1 MTTQAI
7 GSDHAAPGND
17 DDAVVWDADAHICEP
32 PEVWQEYADPAFR
45 DLVLQVRKHADGRE
59 SLFAGGNDTGTNAA
73 PACIP
78 GAYANDRA
86 SWDGILPGSYD
97 PVERLKVMD
106 EEGLD
111 KAVLFPSLWLLSG
124 DVADPAAA
132 AASARAYNRWMADF
146 VSADPQRLVGI
157 GVCPLQDVDAAVAE
171 IEFMA
176 SAGLTGLTF
185 RPERYHGLELYSDEM
200 DRVWSAAEYANLCV
214 GIHGS
219 FGSKMPSFA
228 RTRYTNQFYVH
239 MVCHPFE
246 QMASVMEVIAS
257 GVLDKHPGLRV
268 GFFESGLGW
277 LPYWLD
283 RLDDHKHS
291 MGHLVPALKR
301 DPTEIWSEQC
311 FVTMEAG
318 EGEALGQLVELGL
331 GHTVVWGSDY
341 PHYDCTFPGATVEL
355 EETFRTLDVPGL
367 RTAVLQDNPRRWLG
381 RSN

>member
-1 MTTQAI
+1 MTGTNAV
-7 GSDHAAPGND
+7 GAAD
-17 DDAVVWDADAHICEP
+17 VADIVVWDADAHICEP
-32 PEVWQEYADPAFR
+32 PKVWEEYADPAFR
-45 DLVLQVRKHADGRE
+45 DLVLQVHKHADGHE
-59 SLFAGGNDTGTNAA
+59 TLFCGGVDSGTNAA

-78 GAYANDRA
+78 GAYGNPQA
-86 SWDGILPGSYD
+86 SWDEILPGSHD
-97 PVERLKVMD
+97 PVARLEVMD
-106 EEGLD
+106 AEGLD
-111 KAVLFPSLWLLSG
+111 RAVLFPSLWLLSG
-124 DVADPAAA
+124 DVIEPAAA

-146 VSADPQRLVGI
+146 VSADRTRLFGI

-171 IEFMA
+171 IEAMA
-176 SAGLTGLTF
+176 AAGLRGMTF
-185 RPERYHGLELYSDEM
+185 RPERYNGLELFSDEM
-200 DRVWSAAEYANLCV
+200 DRVWAAAEDANLSV

-228 RTRYTNQFYVH
+228 RTRYSNQFYVH

-246 QMASVMEVIAS
+246 QMAAVMEILAS
-257 GVLDKHPGLRV
+257 GVLDKHPKLRV

-277 LPYWLD
+277 LPYWLE

-291 MGHLVPALKR
+291 MGHLVPSLKR

-318 EGEALGQLVELGL
+318 EGDALAQLVDIGL

-355 EETFRTLDVPGL
+355 EQTFATLDRPGL
-367 RTAVLQDNPRRWLG
+367 RTAVLQDNARRWMDTA
-381 RSN
+381 S

>member
-1 MTTQAI
+1 MGQSTTVT
-7 GSDHAAPGND
+7 GHN
-17 DDAVVWDADAHICEP
+17 VWDADAHICEP
-32 PEVWQEYADPAFR
+32 PSVWQEYADPAFR
-45 DLVLQVRKHADGRE
+45 DVVVQVRKHPGGRE
-59 SLFAGGNDTGTNAA
+59 TLFCGGVDTGTNAA

-78 GAYANDRA
+78 GAYGNPDA
-86 SWDGILPGSYD
+86 SWDDILPGSHD
-97 PVERLKVMD
+97 PHERLKVMD
-106 EEGLD
+106 GEGLD
-111 KAVLFPSLWLLSG
+111 HAVFFPSLWLLSG
-124 DVADPAAA
+124 DVQDGAAA

-146 VSADPQRLVGI
+146 VSVDRDRLYGI
-157 GVCPLQDVDAAVAE
+157 AVCPLQSVDAAVAE
-171 IEFMA
+171 IEA
-176 SAGLTGLTF
+176 VAEAGLSGITF
-185 RPERYHGLELYSDEM
+185 RPERYNGLALYDAEM
-200 DRVWSAAEYANLCV
+200 DRVWSAAEHANLCI

-228 RTRYTNQFYVH
+228 RTRYSNQFYVH

-246 QMASVMEVIAS
+246 QMASVMEVLAS
-257 GVLDKHPGLRV
+257 GVLDNHPGLRV

-283 RLDDHKHS
+283 RLDDHKRT

-341 PHYDCTFPGATVEL
+341 PHYDCTFPGALHEL
-355 EETFRTLDVPGL
+355 DETLRGLASPGL
-367 RTAVLQDNPRRWLG
+367 RQAVLERNPRRWLG
-381 RSN
+381 LAD

>member
-1 MTTQAI
+1 MTATNAA
-7 GSDHAAPGND
+7 SDAG
-17 DDAVVWDADAHICEP
+17 VEVWDSDAHICEP
-32 PEVWQEYADPAFR
+32 LKVWQEYADPAFR
-45 DLVLQVRKHADGRE
+45 DLVLQVHVHADGHE
-59 SLFAGGNDTGTNAA
+59 TLFCGGVDSGINVA

-78 GAYANDRA
+78 GAYGRPETK
-86 SWDGILPGSYD
+86 WQEILPGSHD
-97 PVERLKVMD
+97 PHERLKVMNA
-106 EEGLD
+106 EGLD
-111 KAVLFPSLWLLSG
+111 RAVLFPSLWLLSG
-124 DVADPAAA
+124 DVSDCGAA

-146 VSADPQRLVGI
+146 VSVDPARLFGI

-171 IEFMA
+171 IEAMA
-176 SAGLTGLTF
+176 EGGLKGMTF
-185 RPERYHGLELYSDEM
+185 RPERYNGLELYSKEM
-200 DRVWSAAEYANLCV
+200 DRVWSAAEHANLSV

-228 RTRYTNQFYVH
+228 RTRYSNQFYVH

-257 GVLDKHPGLRV
+257 GVLDKHPRLRV

-291 MGHLVPALKR
+291 MGHLVPSLKR
-301 DPTEIWSEQC
+301 DPSEIWSEQC

-318 EGEALGQLVELGL
+318 EGEALGQLVDIGL

-341 PHYDCTFPGATVEL
+341 PHYDCTYPGAMVEL
-355 EETFRTLDVPGL
+355 EQTFATLDRPGL
-367 RTAVLQDNPRRWLG
+367 RTAVLQDNARRWMDTG
-381 RSN
+381 S